1 MDMNEIIQ
9 VVQDKAVEIAEQEIA
24 KYNKDFPELNLT
36 EEAKDAVRVRAT
48 SQLTLQLS
56 KFRFH
61 NEDEEFKDH
70 FNQWFNANEEDD
82 LRRACRHCLEDEGDK
97 IRHSSDK
104 HLSALDT
111 YLKKHLGDIHQID

>member
-36 EEAKDAVRVRAT
+36 EKAKDAVRVRAT

-61 NEDEEFKDH
+61 KDDEEFKDH

-82 LRRACRHCLEDEGDK
+82 LKLTDSEYQEKMCKGILYGIIAYFEN
-97 IRHSSDK
+97 S
-104 HLSALDT
+104 
-111 YLKKHLGDIHQID
+111 